1 MAEQAGFSPLGGND
15 PAKSLRRCEPSQQR
29 RAPRS
34 DPRRGEIPMKAKCM
48 AGECVPVKEQ
58 RAHKRAAPAS
68 EGRRGS
74 NIG

>member
-1 MAEQAGFSPLGGND
+1 
-15 PAKSLRRCEPSQQR
+15 
-29 RAPRS
+29 
-34 DPRRGEIPMKAKCM
+34 MKAKCM